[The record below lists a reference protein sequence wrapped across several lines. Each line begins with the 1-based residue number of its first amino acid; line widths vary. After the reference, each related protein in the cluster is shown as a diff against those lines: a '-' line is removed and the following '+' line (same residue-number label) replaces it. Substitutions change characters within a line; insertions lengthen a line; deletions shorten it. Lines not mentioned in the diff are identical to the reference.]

1 MDRLVFST
9 DALPR
14 HHRFPAYC
22 EEILRPSCGLE
33 LRTANQFGFRAH
45 LEFRRVGMIEIMTN
59 TLTAIDTART
69 ANLVRDGD
77 DALLVMLLLG
87 GKAHQTQ
94 LGDDRV
100 LNAGDAII
108 CDSAYPGEFNLVTS
122 SKLLSLKIP
131 RVRLSVLLPHISRF
145 AGATLDH
152 DPVALRLLSGYLA
165 GALNIDFS
173 SSEQAA
179 RVHQDHIVDLVALA
193 LGMEGKTR
201 LMAEQ
206 HGGQAARRA
215 AVLQAIET
223 SMADPALDATKVAT
237 WLGITVRYVHHL
249 LEPTGRSFSEHLLDK
264 RLAQAVELLC
274 DPTQSQRKIADI
286 AFEVGFKDLS
296 YFNRTF
302 RRKYAG
308 TPTELRQAT
317 GATRR

>member
-59 TLTAIDTART
+59 TLTAIDTSRT

-77 DALLVMLLLG
+77 DALLVMLLLNG
-87 GKAHQTQ
+87 RAHQTQ
-94 LGDDRV
+94 FGDDHE
-100 LNAGDAII
+100 LHAGDAII

-131 RVRLSVLLPHISRF
+131 RMRLSVLLPHISRF
-145 AGATLDH
+145 AGAKLDK
-152 DPVALRLLSGYLA
+152 DPVTLRLLSSYLA
-165 GALNIDFS
+165 GAVNIDFS

-215 AVLQAIET
+215 AV
-223 SMADPALDATKVAT
+223 
-237 WLGITVRYVHHL
+237 
-249 LEPTGRSFSEHLLDK
+249 
-264 RLAQAVELLC
+264 
-274 DPTQSQRKIADI
+274 
-286 AFEVGFKDLS
+286 
-296 YFNRTF
+296 
-302 RRKYAG
+302 
-308 TPTELRQAT
+308 
-317 GATRR
+317 